1 MVRIRQSS
9 RWANSKGAQCKDDYS
24 QKDSNDLE
32 PYMYSE
38 RQSRVSSVES
48 CGNNGRR
55 DDEEKCN
62 RSYQS
67 MRPNN
72 AAISRQLSEPV
83 AHTCRKRSERD
94 RTALECGALPLY
106 RIVSNTDYTAQKG
119 QDPGP
124 GARINPH
131 SHASGSA
138 WL

>member
-106 RIVSNTDYTAQKG
+106 RIVSKLRPTKFGSRNVFLEV
-119 QDPGP
+119 
-124 GARINPH
+124 
-131 SHASGSA
+131 SHVPSPTIIVSE
-138 WL
+138 L